1 MNILVLG
8 ANGKVGSL
16 VVKELA
22 KTNHIIRA
30 FVHGNSNIFASKK
43 IEIFEGDIKSKES
56 LGKALQNIDIVISC
70 LGSWG
75 TKTKDILST
84 AMENIIPL
92 MENNNINRIIS
103 LTGAEAII
111 VNEPTAFIQK
121 ITYPLF
127 KAIAPKILIDANEHL
142 ELLAKSSLSWTVLK
156 SPVMNNWGN
165 PKKFQLKDKYPSP
178 FRSINRHSVA
188 IALINQIEDEA
199 FVNKAPYI
207 FRK

>member
-92 MENNNINRIIS
+92 MENNNINKIIS
-103 LTGAEAII
+103 LTGAEAR
-111 VNEPTAFIQK
+111 VKNEHISFLQK
-121 ITYPLF
+121 FTYPFFNL
-127 KAIAPKILIDANEHL
+127 IAPKILEDANSHL
-142 ELLAKSSLSWTVLK
+142 SLLSGSNLNWTVIR
-156 SPVMNNWGN
+156 SPVMNNCGS
-165 PKKFQLKDKYPSP
+165 PRKFQLKHNYPSQL
-178 FRSINRHSVA
+178 RTINRQSVA
-188 IALINQIEDEA
+188 LALVNQIEDEA
-199 FVNKAPYI
+199 FIKKAPYI